1 MAKSYI
7 LMGGRMLASGNEKR
21 SWKSTRVVK
30 LLGIDYPIIQA
41 PFGGFPSQQLTAA
54 VSNLGGLGSLGAV
67 TLGSSAITEVIQEI
81 RSLTTKPLAI
91 NLWVSTS
98 DRQAA
103 RIKSDIIQSKSQ
115 GLALYYAELVIEP
128 PLQVESKPQDFEIQ
142 VRTAVDA
149 LQCSVSFMES
159 RPRKYWMNAA
169 NTLLGQ
175 SVRQPRQKRPSLWK
189 QRDSTP

>member
-1 MAKSYI
+1 M
-7 LMGGRMLASGNEKR
+7 RASGNEKR
-21 SWKSTRVVK
+21 SWKSTGFLK
-30 LLGIDYPIIQA
+30 LLAIDYPIIQA

-54 VSNLGGLGSLGAV
+54 ASNVGGLGSLGAV
-67 TLGSSAITEVIQEI
+67 TLGSSAITEVTQEI

-115 GLALYYAELVIEP
+115 GLARYYAELVIEP

-149 LQCSVSFMES
+149 RPTVLSFIYGIPPAEILAEC
-159 RPRKYWMNAA
+159 RKHAIRCA
-169 NTLLGQ
+169 TLEVL
-175 SVRQPRQKRPSLWK
+175 SA
-189 QRDSTP
+189 D